1 MAGLLF
7 GRKEPDAET
16 LRPVRILV
24 YGDSLS
30 WGWVPQR
37 SFIPAERFPA
47 DRQWPRVMGEA
58 LGPGFEV
65 VVDAMP
71 GRTTDVDDPLAPQ
84 IPGVGTNGNAC
95 LPATL
100 AAHLPLDLVVLMLG
114 SNDCKPQFA
123 RSAFRIAVGAGHLI
137 DTVQRSADLFG
148 TLWLTNSAPKVLLVC
163 PPPFGSIIRAADD
176 LYAGAVERSAGLSA
190 AYAQVAAAA
199 RVAYFDSGTVV
210 SSDGEDG
217 VHLSG
222 DSQRTLGIAMADQV
236 RTVLATPPSRTT
248 TIG

>member
-16 LRPVRILV
+16 EQPVRVLV

-37 SFIPAERFPA
+37 TFIPAERFPS
-47 DRQWPRVMGEA
+47 DRQLPRVMGES
-58 LGPGFEV
+58 LGPAYEV
-65 VVDAMP
+65 VIDAMP
-71 GRTTDVDDPLAPQ
+71 GRTTDVADPLAPQ
-84 IPGVGTNGNAC
+84 IPGVSTDGNAC

-123 RSAFRIAVGAGHLI
+123 RSAFRIAVGAGRLI
-137 DTVQRSADLFG
+137 DTVQRSADFFG
-148 TLWLTNSAPKVLLVC
+148 TLWLTNSAPRILLVC
-163 PPPFGSIIRAADD
+163 PPPFGDIVRAADD
-176 LYAGAVERSAGLSA
+176 LYAGAVERHDGLAA

-199 RVAYFDSGTVV
+199 GVAYFDAGSVV
-210 SSDGEDG
+210 TSDGVDG

-222 DSQRTLGIAMADQV
+222 ESQRTLGIAMADQV
-236 RTVLATPPSRTT
+236 RTVLS
-248 TIG
+248 